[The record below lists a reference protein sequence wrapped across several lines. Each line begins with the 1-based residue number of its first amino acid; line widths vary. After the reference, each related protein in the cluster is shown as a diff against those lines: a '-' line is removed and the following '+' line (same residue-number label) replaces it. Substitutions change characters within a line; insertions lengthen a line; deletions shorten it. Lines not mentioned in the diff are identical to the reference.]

1 MRDKLQQLLVR
12 IDAMSLRERGLLLLA
27 LLVIVIMLW
36 NKLLLDPLS
45 SQQRQLQSQMH
56 LLRTQIATTEQQ
68 AQAIIARNAQDP
80 NRANRERYKRLQ
92 SQIAD
97 LDQRLQTL
105 TVDLIPP
112 TRMAKVLE
120 QVLNQQAGLKLIRL
134 QSLGAQ
140 PLLEPPPATTGKS
153 PGTAATGAVPGVYK
167 HGMII
172 EFDGDYM
179 DTLKYL
185 RALQALPWRF
195 YWDGLKYQVKKYP
208 RARVTITVHTLSL
221 QEGWIGV

>member
-1 MRDKLQQLLVR
+1 MRDKLQRLLIRV
-12 IDAMSLRERGLLLLA
+12 DALSLRERGLLLLA

-45 SQQRQLQSQMH
+45 AQQRQLQSQMH

-68 AQAIIARNAQDP
+68 AQTIIARNAQNP
-80 NRANRERYKRLQ
+80 NRPLRARLQ
-92 SQIAD
+92 RLESEIAG
-97 LDQRLQTL
+97 LNQRLQAL

-112 TRMAKVLE
+112 RRMAKVLE

-134 QSLGAQ
+134 QSLGAK
-140 PLLEPPPATTGKS
+140 PLLKPLAATGKS
-153 PGTAATGAVPGVYK
+153 TVAASVVPGVYK

-185 RALQALPWRF
+185 RALQTLPWRF
-195 YWDGLKYQVKKYP
+195 YWDSLKYQVKKYP

>member
-1 MRDKLQQLLVR
+1 MRDKLQQLLIRV
-12 IDAMSLRERGLLLLA
+12 DALSLRERGLLLLA

-36 NKLLLDPLS
+36 DKLLLDPLS
-45 SQQRQLQSQMH
+45 AQQRQLQSQMH

-68 AQAIIARNAQDP
+68 AQTIIARNAQDP
-80 NRANRERYKRLQ
+80 NRPLRARLKRLE
-92 SQIAD
+92 SEIAG
-97 LDQRLQTL
+97 LNQHLQTL

-120 QVLNQQAGLKLIRL
+120 RVLNQQAGLKLIRL
-134 QSLGAQ
+134 QSLGAK
-140 PLLEPPPATTGKS
+140 PLLEPPATTGKS
-153 PGTAATGAVPGVYK
+153 TAAVGAVPGVYK

-185 RALQALPWRF
+185 RALQTLPWRF
-195 YWDGLKYQVKKYP
+195 YWDSLKYQVKKYP